1 MAETGTTRQRER
13 IESTV
18 ARYYAGLRD
27 GNVGSLKEAFHPKA
41 LVSGYI
47 GTEKFVKPVQ
57 FLYQYVRNNK
67 SPAKKGDRF
76 TCRIVRRAIAG
87 RTAVVTLRE
96 RNYLAYDYVTV
107 LQMMEVKQRWWIVS
121 KLFSGTASA

>member
-1 MAETGTTRQRER
+1 MTETGTTRQRER
-13 IESTV
+13 IDRTV
-18 ARYYAGLRD
+18 ARYFAGLRD
-27 GNVGSLKEAFHPKA
+27 GNVASLKEAFHPKA

-57 FLYQYVRNNK
+57 FLYQYVRSNK
-67 SPAKKGDRF
+67 SPAKQGDHF
-76 TCRIVRRAIAG
+76 TCRIVRSAIAG

>member
-1 MAETGTTRQRER
+1 MAETGTTRQREGIDR
-13 IESTV
+13 TV
-18 ARYYAGLRD
+18 ARYFTGLRE
-27 GNVGSLKEAFHPKA
+27 GNVGSLREAFHPKA

-57 FLYQYVRNNK
+57 FLYQYVRNNE
-67 SPAKKGDRF
+67 SPAKRGDRF

-96 RNYLAYDYVTV
+96 RNYLQYDYVTV

>member
-1 MAETGTTRQRER
+1 MTETGTTRQRER
-13 IESTV
+13 IDRTV
-18 ARYYAGLRD
+18 AYYFAGLRD
-27 GNVGSLKEAFHPKA
+27 GSVGSLKEAFHPKA

-57 FLYQYVRNNK
+57 FLYQYVRKNP
-67 SPAKKGDRF
+67 SPAKQGERF
-76 TCRIVRRAIAG
+76 TCRIVGRAIAG

-121 KLFSGTASA
+121 KLFSGTPSA